1 MPTMRSNDHIV
12 VVGGSLAGL
21 RSAQAMRREGHTGP
35 LTIVSE
41 EPHWPP
47 YDRPPLSKQVLVGSL
62 EPERVRLRVP
72 EDLGAEVRTSRRAVG
87 LDLAGRTVLLDDG
100 ERLSYG
106 GLVVATGAPPRR
118 IAGPDGLA
126 RLHVPR
132 TIHASLAPAADLAGA
147 PTGGA
152 RWARA

>member
-47 YDRPPLSKQVLVGSL
+47 YDRPPLSQQVLVGSL

-72 EDLGAEVRTSRRAVG
+72 AALDAERRTSRLRVG
-87 LDLAGRTVLLDDG
+87 HHHAGRPATARKDG
-100 ERLSYG
+100 
-106 GLVVATGAPPRR
+106 AN
-118 IAGPDGLA
+118 
-126 RLHVPR
+126 
-132 TIHASLAPAADLAGA
+132 
-147 PTGGA
+147 
-152 RWARA
+152 

>member
-72 EDLGAEVRTSRRAVG
+72 EDLGAEVRTSHRAVG
-87 LDLAGRTVLLDDG
+87 LDLAGRTVLLADG
-100 ERLSYG
+100 EALKSG
-106 GLVVATGAPPRR
+106 SLALPTGATARR
-118 IAGPDGLA
+118 PQRPDALPG
-126 RLHVPR
+126 
-132 TIHASLAPAADLAGA
+132 AA
-147 PTGGA
+147 
-152 RWARA
+152 

>member
-1 MPTMRSNDHIV
+1 
-12 VVGGSLAGL
+12 
-21 RSAQAMRREGHTGP
+21 MRREGHTGP

-106 GLVVATGAPPRR
+106 GLVVATGATPRDR
-118 IAGPDGLA
+118 KST
-126 RLHVPR
+126 RLNSSH
-132 TIHASLAPAADLAGA
+132 
-147 PTGGA
+147 
-152 RWARA
+152 